1 MPSSPSIVP
10 IITLPLF
17 AELDRLLLALLR
29 SLKPPAAAAAA
40 ASITLDPTTAWQV
53 FTKALSPAEA
63 WARATVVGEEALAR
77 PALGLVAVMA

>member
-29 SLKPPAAAAAA
+29 RLTPA
-40 ASITLDPTTAWQV
+40 DWQRPT
-53 FTKALSPAEA
+53 
-63 WARATVVGEEALAR
+63 LAR
-77 PALGLVAVMA
+77 PWRRTNVARPAWPSSTSPP